1 MATTIEDPGPPHATG
16 ADPMRPA
23 PFRVARRVVE
33 THDVF
38 TLALEPVAGPDGFPF
53 EPGQFNMLYAF
64 GAGEVP
70 VSLSGPPG
78 AVKQAVHTIRA
89 VGPVTQTLRRLNRG
103 DLVGLRGPY
112 GSAWPV
118 SLAEGSDVV
127 LVAGGI
133 GLAPLRPALY
143 HLLAHRERY
152 GRVVLLFGART
163 PRDILFAREIE
174 TWRGRFDADVEVVV
188 DRAAPGWHGLV
199 GVVTTLVPRAH
210 FDPHNA
216 VAFVCGP
223 EIMMTFTVRA
233 LAHRGVAPA
242 RTWVSLERNMK
253 CAVGFCGHCQLGPTF
268 ICRDGPVYRW
278 DRVAPLLG
286 VREL

>member
-1 MATTIEDPGPPHATG
+1 MATTTEDPGPPDAAG

-33 THDVF
+33 THDAF
-38 TLALEPVAGPDGFPF
+38 TLWLESVNGPGGFSF
-53 EPGQFNMLYAF
+53 QPGQFNMLYAF

-70 VSLSGPPG
+70 VSMSGPPG

-89 VGPVTQTLRRLNRG
+89 VGPVTQTLRRLKRG
-103 DLVGLRGPY
+103 DVVGLRGPF

-210 FDPHNA
+210 FDPHNT
-216 VAFVCGP
+216 VALVCGP

-233 LAHRGVAPA
+233 LAHRGVVPA

-268 ICRDGPVYRW
+268 ICKDGPVYRW

>member
-1 MATTIEDPGPPHATG
+1 MATTTEDAGPPGPAG
-16 ADPMRPA
+16 GDPMRPA

-38 TLALEPVAGPDGFPF
+38 TLWLEPVGGPGGFSSQ
-53 EPGQFNMLYAF
+53 PGQFDMLYAF

-78 AVKQAVHTIRA
+78 PVKQVVHTIRA
-89 VGPVTQTLRRLNRG
+89 VGPVTQSLQRLKRG
-103 DLVGLRGPY
+103 DVVGLRGPF

-143 HLLAHRERY
+143 HVLSQRERY
-152 GRVVLLFGART
+152 GRIVLLYGART

-223 EIMMTFTVRA
+223 ELMMTFTVRA
-233 LAHRGVAPA
+233 LAHHGVVPA